1 MDQITQTRDS
11 RTNVEMIFDH
21 LFDEISSLRLLPG
34 TKISEADVAS
44 RFGVSRQPVRDA
56 FSRLENLDLVLI
68 RRQKATEIRRF
79 SLPAIAKSRFIRAAV
94 EAEVLRR
101 AAQECT
107 AADRILL
114 DTCLEKQAV
123 AVKARDYNLFGKL
136 DYEFH
141 RTICEIAKVPIA
153 FEVISTEKAK
163 VDRLCLLSLSKEE
176 RMPQLLL
183 DHQKIAAMIVS
194 GDANGAAEAGQE
206 HLSRLDSTIESI
218 RKQNRNYFDDAE

>member
-1 MDQITQTRDS
+1 
-11 RTNVEMIFDH
+11 
-21 LFDEISSLRLLPG
+21 LYDEISSLRLLPG
-34 TKISEADVAS
+34 TKISEADVAA

-79 SLPAIAKSRFIRAAV
+79 SLSAIAKSRFIRAAV

-101 AAQECT
+101 AAKECT
-107 AADRILL
+107 EADKAQLQ
-114 DTCLEKQAV
+114 TCLQKQRKAV
-123 AVKARDYNLFGKL
+123 EARNYDLFGKL

-141 RTICEIAKVPIA
+141 QTLCEIAGVPIA
-153 FEVISTEKAK
+153 FEVISSEKAK

-176 RMPQLLL
+176 RMPQLLT
-183 DHQKIAAMIVS
+183 DHETIADRIAA
-194 GDANGAAEAGQE
+194 GDAEGAAAAGIV

-218 RKQNRNYFDDAE
+218 KNQNINYFEDAE